1 MEKIDVRG
9 LSCPLPVIKVKKAID
24 NGAVEV
30 QVLGNSNV
38 SRENVSKLLNSQGFS
53 LDLTR
58 SDHEGWELEARK
70 NQ

>member
-1 MEKIDVRG
+1 
-9 LSCPLPVIKVKKAID
+9 
-24 NGAVEV
+24 VEV